1 MNTPSTLYRIR
12 NVGQLLGRLIRS
24 MPVLSMLWIGFPFVI
39 GLLIIPSFAAQKEL
53 VDQFVGGITGSM
65 GEGWLA
71 KFSGLWLPLLVFIG
85 IAMLTKALVAFQNMV
100 DVRFRDKASMFVQG
114 EVHQRALEVSL
125 ERMDKADYYDRLT
138 RAESAA
144 GAEFAGVL
152 QQVFV
157 LFRLLFEVIGLL
169 IVGMLAHPIVGL
181 IMSVVFL
188 VSLFIRLESDIVK
201 RRLNRDLTR
210 SGRQSD
216 YLQQVMTRPETVR
229 DMRISGSNEALVHKW
244 SLEMQHSL
252 GLRMNANRR
261 EIRRGVLV
269 SSVQA
274 IGLFGAILWLLLQ
287 LKSGLVTAGTVVIV
301 FQAIRQAYMLS
312 ATMAFPLGKIYIQ
325 SGKLWD
331 LVEYLHERPD
341 QLKVSSSALA
351 PGSRGQIELA
361 NVSYKYSESA
371 KPSLQDIQLVLN
383 PGETVAL
390 VGENGAGKSTLVR
403 LILGLYRP
411 SEGQITWDGV
421 DYELLDS
428 ELLRKSM
435 SATFQDFVRYETTV
449 RDNVSMGV
457 SGTSVTDKTITNALQ
472 QAGALE
478 LASLNGGLDA
488 KVGLLTEGGQQ
499 LSGGQWQRLA
509 IARAALRDAR
519 LIVLDEPTSA
529 IDPQHETDLY
539 QSFRQ
544 LAEGR
549 TVLFVSHRLGWA
561 RYADRIIVLREGR
574 IIEEGTHDELITLGN
589 AYAAMFQAQAVWY
602 RGNGPI

>member
-1 MNTPSTLYRIR
+1 
-12 NVGQLLGRLIRS
+12 

-39 GLLIIPSFAAQKEL
+39 GLLVIPSFAAQREL
-53 VDQFVGGITGSM
+53 VDQFVGGITGSE
-65 GEGWLA
+65 GEGWLG

-85 IAMLTKALVAFQNMV
+85 IAMLTRALVSFQNMV
-100 DVRFRDKASMFVQG
+100 DVKFRDKASMFVQG

-341 QLKVSSSALA
+341 QLKVSSSALT
-351 PGSRGQIELA
+351 PGSRGQIELT

-428 ELLRKSM
+428 ELLRESM

-449 RDNVSMGV
+449 RDNVSMAG
-457 SGTSVTDKTITNALQ
+457 SGTGVTDKTITNALQ

-488 KVGLLTEGGQQ
+488 KVGLLTEGGQE

-539 QSFRQ
+539 RSFRQ

-561 RYADRIIVLREGR
+561 RYADRIIVLQEGR
-574 IIEEGTHDELITLGN
+574 IIEEGTHDELIALGN
-589 AYAAMFQAQAVWY
+589 AYAAMFQAQAEWY
-602 RGNGPI
+602 RGNGPV